1 MSLGPYHDE
10 LYEQVLPMH
19 GPDPDG
25 LAQDLVGAWVHGVI
39 EVDDLVRDSEK
50 GPGWGVIL
58 DVDDTPVKGLTWLS
72 QLAGVALRP
81 ISYIQPPYLANSNGG
96 DVGVSGW
103 EGEGPSGSRATVAAS
118 SEISGGGFQ
127 ASLLSVTPPVA
138 GLWRAIV
145 SRSPTGALAALSSLT
160 YGFMATIL
168 TDITPADAPNP
179 WTLQAVWFDAAF
191 NEIGT
196 ATVDTDTSAWE
207 DLGTNTT
214 IALSGTAVAPDGTAY
229 AGLAVSVTVVDPP
242 DGVVEIGELVIAEL
256 AVGDTVPAW
265 PYVPPRRAETGA
277 EWGAYARRALREQNA
292 KRRGTRRAILDA
304 VRDTLTGTK
313 TAHILERVGGNAYAL
328 TLITRP
334 SETPDIAATYRS
346 ALTQK
351 PLGMKLTHTL
361 TEDVI
366 IDEGTRTIDSAT
378 GTIDTA
384 DLGDVT

>member
-168 TDITPADAPNP
+168 TDITP
-179 WTLQAVWFDAAF
+179 
-191 NEIGT
+191 G
-196 ATVDTDTSAWE
+196 
-207 DLGTNTT
+207 
-214 IALSGTAVAPDGTAY
+214 
-229 AGLAVSVTVVDPP
+229 
-242 DGVVEIGELVIAEL
+242 
-256 AVGDTVPAW
+256 
-265 PYVPPRRAETGA
+265 
-277 EWGAYARRALREQNA
+277 
-292 KRRGTRRAILDA
+292 
-304 VRDTLTGTK
+304 
-313 TAHILERVGGNAYAL
+313 
-328 TLITRP
+328 
-334 SETPDIAATYRS
+334 
-346 ALTQK
+346 
-351 PLGMKLTHTL
+351 
-361 TEDVI
+361 
-366 IDEGTRTIDSAT
+366 
-378 GTIDTA
+378 
-384 DLGDVT
+384 